1 MSELAWM
8 FVAFSAVWVG
18 IGIYVL
24 SIGLRQRKLESKLEE
39 LDRKD

>member
-24 SIGLRQRKLESKLEE
+24 SIGARQRKLESRLEE

>member
-8 FVAFSAVWVG
+8 FVAFSAVWIG

-24 SIGLRQRKLESKLEE
+24 SLGLRQRKLESRLAELE
-39 LDRKD
+39 RKD